1 MNPVYNH
8 HMIKRVYIEITNVC
22 DLSCSFCVKNHRAPV
37 FMEVPFFHDVLRQAL
52 TVTPHI
58 YLHVQG
64 EPMLHPAFD
73 QILSVCDAEKASV
86 HLVTNGSFLNR
97 YPDLL
102 THSCL
107 KTIAVS
113 VQSASARP
121 ESSIRSYFTS
131 VLELAERIS
140 AKGSLSADL
149 RFWRSD
155 ADQDPNTSFCLNTL
169 REKYS
174 LQPTK
179 RNNSY
184 SILPNVYVSFAN
196 DFAWPVSSK
205 SGSTSGT
212 CLGGRMQ
219 IAVLSDGTVVPC
231 CLDADGIIALG
242 NLHQELLQDILKK
255 PRYTELIRGFEQNH
269 LSEALCRSCTYRHR
283 FDQ

>member
-1 MNPVYNH
+1 MF
-8 HMIKRVYIEITNVC
+8 KRIYIEITNIC
-22 DLSCSFCVKNHRAPV
+22 GLQCAFCTDHTREARSMTLHEFEHTLMQVSAYT
-37 FMEVPFFHDVLRQAL
+37 QY
-52 TVTPHI
+52 I
-58 YLHVQG
+58 YLHVLG

-231 CLDADGIIALG
+231 CLDADSIMALG